1 MSPGADPGLPRS
13 STRTTHCHSAT
24 PSPLGELIVP
34 PDKQLRSNLIIFLIS
49 TFNPSYVRCHCIV
62 SVCMRNFLC
71 LLSKSSLILTW
82 YFRNAAASVL
92 LSSMLYP
99 PKIWSLPKDY
109 QLTIRSTTSE
119 DNFKSCI
126 QTVETT
132 CLNVLLAKILNL
144 EKCNG
149 SLQLI

>member
-1 MSPGADPGLPRS
+1 MDGPGARRWRCDAAILTGDTSLDDVTRSWPRAAEILHPYHTLPLCHTLT
-13 STRTTHCHSAT
+13 TRWTNCT
-24 PSPLGELIVP
+24 PRQAAAFQSH
-34 PDKQLRSNLIIFLIS
+34 NIS

-109 QLTIRSTTSE
+109 QLTI
-119 DNFKSCI
+119 
-126 QTVETT
+126 
-132 CLNVLLAKILNL
+132 KIHHQW
-144 EKCNG
+144 G
-149 SLQLI
+149 QF